1 MRGIVYCSSFER
13 GVQQLEQIIQDYE
26 VMGITYEFRNYRR
39 GITTCSV
46 EFINGDHWKVVAAS
60 DRARGNCCNVAY
72 IDRNI
77 STEIIETVIIP
88 TIKSKPYQAYRY
100 Y

>member
-13 GVQQLEQIIQDYE
+13 GVQQLEQIIRDYE
-26 VMGITYEFRNYRR
+26 AMGITYDFRNYRR

-46 EFINGDHWKVVAAS
+46 EFINGDYWKVVTAS
-60 DRARGNCCNVAY
+60 DRARGNYCNIAY

-77 STEIIETVIIP
+77 PTDIIETVIMP
-88 TIKSKPYQAYRY
+88 TIKRKPYQAYHY

>member
-13 GVQQLEQIIQDYE
+13 GVQQLEQIIRDYE
-26 VMGITYEFRNYRR
+26 VMGITYDFRNYRR
-39 GITTCSV
+39 GITTCSI
-46 EFINGDHWKVVAAS
+46 EFINGDYWKVVTAS

-77 STEIIETVIIP
+77 SIEIIETVIMP
-88 TIKSKPYQAYRY
+88 TIKGRPYQAYRY